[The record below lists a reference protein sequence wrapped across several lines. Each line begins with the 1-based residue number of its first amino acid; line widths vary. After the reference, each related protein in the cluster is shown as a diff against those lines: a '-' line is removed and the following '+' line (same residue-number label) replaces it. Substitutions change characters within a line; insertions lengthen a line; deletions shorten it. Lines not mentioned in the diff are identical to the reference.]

1 REWYKPFQV
10 FRFQLVELVDR
21 LLGILDSTPDYHSF
35 LLDGQ
40 TIVLEDY
47 LAIRP
52 EREAD
57 LRRHIQAGR
66 LLIGP
71 WHILP
76 DEFLVCPEATVRNLI
91 LVARVC
97 TRFGLLMPVGYTP
110 DPFGHISQLPQIL
123 AGVGLE

>member
-1 REWYKPFQV
+1 MTRAPYRITIVSHTHWDREWYKPFQV

-21 LLGILDSTPDYHSF
+21 LLDILDSTPDYHSF

-71 WHILP
+71 LHILP
-76 DEFLVCPEATVRNLI
+76 D
-91 LVARVC
+91 
-97 TRFGLLMPVGYTP
+97 
-110 DPFGHISQLPQIL
+110 
-123 AGVGLE
+123 